1 MYFVGTD
8 LHFDALA
15 VGTDHRG
22 VERLIQV
29 RLGQG
34 DVVLKPA
41 RDRLPMA
48 VDDPQDG
55 IALGYRVDQDA
66 ECHQVIDLVERQ
78 VL

>member
-1 MYFVGTD
+1 MDLVGTD

-15 VGTDHRG
+15 VRPDHRG

-34 DVVLKPA
+34 DVVLEPA
-41 RDRLPMA
+41 GDRLPMA

-55 IALGYRVDQDA
+55 IALGYRVDHDA
-66 ECHQVIDLVERQ
+66 ECHQVIDLAERQ